1 MGGATVSVLAGGV
14 LLWGGAWAVVRG
26 GTAAALRS
34 GVRPW
39 IVGLTVVAFGTSAPE
54 IVVTVTAALGGSGS
68 MAVGNAIGSNACNL
82 GLVLGTVLVLGGV
95 LRTGRTLKRW
105 DTLRLLGSLGAL
117 AWVLRDGEVDRT
129 DGLGLVALYLVALII
144 EYANGEEAEA
154 GAEPP
159 GLAPLVSGLCL
170 VGGLA
175 AVVYG
180 ATLLVRGAVVMAE
193 TWAVDEGTIG
203 LTVVALG
210 TSLPELAVCLA
221 AARAGKDSDS
231 ALGLGLGTLW
241 GSNVLNVLLVPGLA
255 AVCAPMQ
262 VREGLLVEPLASVAV
277 LSLAGIGAVSL
288 VRGRFAGAGLLVLY
302 AVFVFRAF

>member
-26 GTAAALRS
+26 GTAVALRS

-54 IVVTVTAALGGSGS
+54 IVVTAVAALNQSGD

-82 GLVLGTVLVLGGV
+82 GLVLGTVLVLGG
-95 LRTGRTLKRW
+95 RMGGGTGKHW
-105 DTLRLLGSLGAL
+105 DALRLLGSLGAL
-117 AWVLRDGEVDRT
+117 GWVLRDGSVDRT
-129 DGLGLVALYLVALII
+129 DGLGLLALYLVALI
-144 EYANGEEAEA
+144 AELMKGGDSGREKPSGQRPIVGILHLVLGIACVAA
-154 GAEPP
+154 GAK
-159 GLAPLVSGLCL
+159 
-170 VGGLA
+170 
-175 AVVYG
+175 
-180 ATLLVRGAVVMAE
+180 LLVDGAVGVAE
-193 TWAVDEGTIG
+193 RWSVDQGMIG

-221 AARAGKDSDS
+221 AARAGRDSDS

-241 GSNVLNVLLVPGLA
+241 GSNVLNALLVPGLA
-255 AVCAPMQ
+255 AVLAPMH
-262 VREGLLVEPLASVAV
+262 VREETLVEPLAIVALLSVAGIIAA
-277 LSLAGIGAVSL
+277 SLG
-288 VRGRFAGAGLLVLY
+288 RGRLAGAGLLVMY